1 MSHGVQAPSFGRSSA
16 TSTLRIVAKSSSARR
31 AYGSE
36 WLLEFS
42 VLLAVFPLLDQALEQ
57 RFSPA
62 VTAVSSLLSVLSF
75 LGGLMLAEQKDD

>member
-1 MSHGVQAPSFGRSSA
+1 
-16 TSTLRIVAKSSSARR
+16 VAHYSSARR

-36 WLLEFS
+36 WLLEFG

-57 RFSPA
+57 RFSLA

-75 LGGLMLAEQKDD
+75 LGGLVLAGWKDD